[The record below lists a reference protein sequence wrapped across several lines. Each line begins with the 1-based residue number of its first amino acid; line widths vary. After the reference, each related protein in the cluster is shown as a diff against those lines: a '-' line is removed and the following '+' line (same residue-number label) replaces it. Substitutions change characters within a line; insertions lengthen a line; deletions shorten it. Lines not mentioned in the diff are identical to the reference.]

1 MNRILYS
8 NIDDPRVFV
17 YRDENIEYG
26 VTLNFAHRRARAMM
40 VFWLVLAVSPVFLIW
55 LFKAGIAA
63 IALFI
68 AFDVCLGVTIAV
80 ISIKGAARDLKRHPG
95 PRGSRARREES

>member
-26 VTLNFAHRRARAMM
+26 VTLNFAHRKARAMM
-40 VFWLVLAVSPVFLIW
+40 ISWLVLAVSPVFLIW
-55 LFKAGIAA
+55 LFKAGVAA
-63 IALFI
+63 IAIFI
-68 AFDVCLGVTIAV
+68 AFDVCLAVSVVV
-80 ISIKGAARDLKRHPG
+80 ISIKGASRDLKRHPG
-95 PRGSRARREES
+95 LRGPRVRRKE